1 MIERG
6 IKGFTIIEVMVAVG
20 LITIIGSLA
29 LFVSMDFYRSYNL
42 DVEVETIIILITRA
56 RGRAVNNIDATSHG
70 IYIDEEELTLFRGE
84 SYASRDEDLDEVFP
98 RAQAFEVDGLSEIV
112 FDQLTGEASATGTI
126 TISGQ
131 GRTAIVEINNEGRI
145 DW

>member
-1 MIERG
+1 MKNIR
-6 IKGFTIIEVMVAVG
+6 GFTLFEIMIAVG

-42 DVEVETIIILITRA
+42 DAEMETIISLITRA
-56 RGRAVNNIDATSHG
+56 RGRAVNNIDASPHG
-70 IYIDEEELTLFRGE
+70 LFINEDSMTLFRGE
-84 SYASRDEDLDEVFP
+84 SYLLRDEDSDEVFP
-98 RAQAFEVDGLSEIV
+98 RSHAFTIEGLDEVV

-131 GRTAIVEINNEGRI
+131 GRTAIIEINHEGRI

>member
-6 IKGFTIIEVMVAVG
+6 IKGFTIIEVMIAVG

-42 DVEVETIIILITRA
+42 DVEVETIISLITRA

-70 IYIDEEELTLFRGE
+70 IYI
-84 SYASRDEDLDEVFP
+84 DEDLDEVFP

-112 FDQLTGEASATGTI
+112 FDQLTGEASATGAI

-131 GRTAIVEINNEGRI
+131 GRTAIIEINHEGRI

>member
-6 IKGFTIIEVMVAVG
+6 IQGFTIIEVMIAVG

-42 DVEVETIIILITRA
+42 DAEMETIISLITRV
-56 RGRAVNNIDATSHG
+56 RGRAVNNIDASSHG
-70 IYIDEEELTLFRGE
+70 LYIDESSMTLFRGE
-84 SYASRDEDLDEVFP
+84 SYLLRNEDLDEVFP
-98 RAQAFEVDGLSEIV
+98 RSQAFEIEGLNEIV

-126 TISGQ
+126 AISGQ
-131 GRTAIVEINNEGRI
+131 GRTAIIEINHEGRI